1 MRTYWVAQKCPS
13 GFSVPS
19 YGKTQATFWLTQ
31 YFGVAQNMSGGAT
44 WENGRPQGR
53 SEANLGTSTDT
64 HACAD
69 WALVEHGSL
78 QGQLVCTCHVT
89 ARVQGPKAEISE
101 PGAQSQRA
109 VPDVKP
115 RGVRSERP
123 QAGTLLRLQNIQ
135 NRVEEAR
142 QVG

>member
-1 MRTYWVAQKCPS
+1 
-13 GFSVPS
+13 
-19 YGKTQATFWLTQ
+19 
-31 YFGVAQNMSGGAT
+31 MSGGAT

-64 HACAD
+64 QPCAD

-115 RGVRSERP
+115 WSQVREATGGDTAEAPEHSE
-123 QAGTLLRLQNIQ
+123 
-135 NRVEEAR
+135 
-142 QVG
+142 